1 MAFRLTWACSARAE
15 ERQAGPATGAWASRG
30 VKPASGSQLGFSLV
44 SQISRDEVA
53 HLARLARLA
62 LTDIELDSFAGQLGA
77 ILTHVSQ
84 IQAVDVTG
92 VEPTDNPLKDVN
104 VTRPD
109 EPAPCLTQQEA
120 LAEAPEAVDGR
131 FAVPQILGESL

>member
-1 MAFRLTWACSARAE
+1 M
-15 ERQAGPATGAWASRG
+15 
-30 VKPASGSQLGFSLV
+30 

-62 LTDIELDSFAGQLGA
+62 LTDDELDSYAGQLDA
-77 ILTHVSQ
+77 ILGHVSQ

-109 EPAPCLTQQEA
+109 EPAPCLTQQQA
-120 LAEAPEAVDGR
+120 LAAAPAAVEGR
-131 FAVPQILGESL
+131 FAVPQILGEEQ